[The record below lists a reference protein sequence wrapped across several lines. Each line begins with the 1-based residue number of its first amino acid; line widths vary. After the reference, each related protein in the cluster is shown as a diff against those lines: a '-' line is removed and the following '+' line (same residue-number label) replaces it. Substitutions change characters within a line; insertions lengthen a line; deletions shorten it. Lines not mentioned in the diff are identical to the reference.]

1 MSLPTGSTGPITIED
16 VRSALADIDPHRTNA
31 GAIRAL
37 IGRGSYATI
46 QKHLDAIR
54 AERTTASE
62 ASAGVAPAMPADLVT
77 SLSSLW
83 AAAYAAAQVQVLSR
97 LDNLTVQRDS
107 AVALAAAQTADIEAL
122 ALEVDGLTDLFTNA
136 NGNAAA
142 AATLAASQLAQV
154 QAQAASATQELQQL
168 KSTTE
173 QARALAERD
182 EQITSQALQKTID
195 RLTDQVSE
203 LKSLLH
209 KPNPSPS
216 AN

>member
-1 MSLPTGSTGPITIED
+1 MISPTGTTGPITIED
-16 VRSALADIDPHRTNA
+16 VRSALANIDPHRTNA
-31 GAIRAL
+31 GAIRTL

-46 QKHLDAIR
+46 QKFLDAIR
-54 AERTTASE
+54 TERTTSSE
-62 ASAGVAPAMPADLVT
+62 APLGVAPAVPADLVT

-83 AAAYAAAQVQVLSR
+83 AAAFAAAQVQVLTR

-107 AVALAAAQTADIEAL
+107 AVTLASAQATDIETM
-122 ALEVDGLTDLFTNA
+122 ALEIDGLTDLLTTT

-142 AATLAASQLAQV
+142 AATVAASELA
-154 QAQAASATQELQQL
+154 QAQALAAAATQELQQV
-168 KSTTE
+168 KSAAE

-182 EQITSQALQKTID
+182 QQITSQAMQKTID

-209 KPNPSPS
+209 KPSTSSN
-216 AN
+216 